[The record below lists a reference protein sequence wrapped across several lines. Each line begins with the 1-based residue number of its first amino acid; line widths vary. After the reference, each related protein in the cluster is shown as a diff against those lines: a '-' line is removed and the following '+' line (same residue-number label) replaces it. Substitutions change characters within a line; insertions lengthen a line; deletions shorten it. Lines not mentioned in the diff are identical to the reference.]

1 MIIKQTFAY
10 LASGVLSL
18 LIILFSSQTLAR
30 EPVHPRG
37 IIKVGEV
44 EMIRERIKKEPYSNI
59 FRILHQ
65 QTLQLADELNEQSEL
80 EVSRLAMHYSY
91 MYLLTEDK
99 QYAQNSFRVLSL
111 LETNTTVLSDILFRG
126 LNKATV
132 LRDLAITYDF
142 CFHAWEP
149 TQRKKV
155 LEMLWFLMVSVNSNM
170 GFEANPPLE
179 SNWMGIRWSS
189 VMLASLV
196 WDDMENDRSSALPF
210 LWDVIKRVEEHA
222 GRNIFSNGWNGESM
236 NYFSYNWSFIAPA
249 IIALQNNHEGDPFA
263 LEKYIPNSLNAMWA
277 RSIVSVAMQ
286 SRLRPG
292 VQVDFSVDDHRASTL
307 LFPIA
312 LRLFPSDQ
320 QGYLRW
326 MNHYLVNPEKYTY
339 DGEQLFYFLAWDNSD
354 ISPEN
359 PAKGGWLNY
368 HDPDQGVVMFRNR
381 YQDDHDIVAGI
392 TATSKRIR
400 GHQSYDNLGFR
411 IVGLGSIWAIGAGR
425 TGQVAGHTTLFPTG
439 DISKM
444 KGLPGI
450 LGVLEGFA
458 FEDNGSGYAVA
469 TENCMGVLHHRRYFR
484 VDYSGNT
491 GLDALFIVSD
501 QFDGDA
507 IWRMNTPE
515 FNHLDIDDQ
524 GFTLTA
530 PNGSTMRGVVFTPDG
545 QPMISAE
552 KVRYGGDTQRL
563 NPGICLHGECYEYS
577 IAIDVECSENIVV
590 ILTLQKPGGKL
601 PAIIFDW
608 NGNGAM
614 VNGIKYNW

>member
-1 MIIKQTFAY
+1 MIIKQTFPY

-37 IIKVGEV
+37 IINAGEV
-44 EMIRERIKKEPYSNI
+44 QMIRERIKKEPYSNI

-91 MYLLTEDK
+91 LYLLTENE
-99 QYAQNSFRVLSL
+99 QYAQNAFRILSL

-132 LRDLAITYDF
+132 LRNLAITYDF
-142 CFHAWEP
+142 CYHAWEP
-149 TQRKKV
+149 DQKKKV
-155 LEMLWFLMVSVNSNM
+155 LDMLWFLMVSVNSNM
-170 GFEANPPLE
+170 GFDANPPLE

-196 WDDMENDRSSALPF
+196 WDDLENERSSALPF
-210 LWDVIKRVEEHA
+210 LWDVIKRVQEHA
-222 GRNIFSNGWNGESM
+222 ERNIFSNGWNGESL

-263 LEKYIPNSLNAMWA
+263 LEKYIPNAVNAMWA
-277 RSIVSVAMQ
+277 RSIVTMAMQ
-286 SRLRPG
+286 SHLRPG
-292 VQVDFSVDDHRASTL
+292 VQIDFSVDDHRANIL
-307 LFPIA
+307 LYPLTF
-312 LRLFPSDQ
+312 RLFPSDQ
-320 QGYLRW
+320 QGFLRW
-326 MNHYLVNPEKYTY
+326 MNNYLFQPEKYPY
-339 DGEQLFYFLAWDNSD
+339 EGEQLFYYLLWDDENVT
-354 ISPEN
+354 PEN
-359 PAKGGWLNY
+359 PAAGGWLNFN
-368 HDPDQGVVMFRNR
+368 DPDQGVVIFRNR
-381 YQDDHDIVAGI
+381 YRNDQDIVSGL

-425 TGQVAGHTTLFPTG
+425 TGNVAGHTTLFPAG
-439 DISKM
+439 DISKI
-444 KGLPGI
+444 KGLPGVP
-450 LGVLEGFA
+450 GVLKEYA
-458 FEDNGSGYAVA
+458 FEGDGSGYAVA
-469 TENCMGVLHHRRYFR
+469 SGNCMGVANHQRYFR
-484 VDYSGNT
+484 SDFSGKA
-491 GLDALFIVSD
+491 GLEALFIVSD
-501 QFDGDA
+501 QFNGDA

-515 FNHLDIDDQ
+515 FNHLDIDDH

-545 QPMISAE
+545 HPKISFE
-552 KVRYGGDTQRL
+552 KVRYGGDTQRH
-563 NPGICLHGECYEYS
+563 NPGICLNGECYEYS
-577 IAIDVECSENIVV
+577 IAIDVECSESIVV

-601 PAIIFDW
+601 PSIIFDR
-608 NGNGAM
+608 NGNGAL
-614 VNGIKYNW
+614 VNGIKYDW